1 MRSIGLTSRRTLLTI
16 ACAATLLAAVPFAAS
31 AYTNVSVHVDI
42 GNAPPPPTFH
52 FYAPP
57 REVYVED
64 RVYLVEAP
72 AFAGV
77 DCFHYGGYYWM
88 FRDGYWYRSRSW
100 RTRFVVISPR
110 YVPTVIYSVP
120 ARQWK
125 HHPNGLP
132 ERVRY
137 AESRSGQEGGG
148 NGKANHGGNGNENH
162 GGNGKGNHGGNGKG
176 GHGK

>member
-1 MRSIGLTSRRTLLTI
+1 
-16 ACAATLLAAVPFAAS
+16 
-31 AYTNVSVHVDI
+31 
-42 GNAPPPPTFH
+42 
-52 FYAPP
+52 
-57 REVYVED
+57 VYVED

-88 FRDGYWYRSRSW
+88 FRDGYWYRSPSW

-125 HHPNGLP
+125 HHPYGPP

-137 AESRSGQEGGG
+137 AESRSGQGDPSYHDGGG
-148 NGKANHGGNGNENH
+148 GYESQGRGHENH
-162 GGNGKGNHGGNGKG
+162 GGNGKGNHGEHGNEGHGGKGKG